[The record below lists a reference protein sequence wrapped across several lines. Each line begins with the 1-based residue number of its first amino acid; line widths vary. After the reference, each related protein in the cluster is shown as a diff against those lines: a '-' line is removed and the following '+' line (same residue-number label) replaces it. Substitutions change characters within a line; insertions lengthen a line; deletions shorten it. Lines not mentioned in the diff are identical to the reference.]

1 MAAPDWFKAEQRER
15 QADFDAEVAYLEAE
29 EALIA
34 ATPLTPLAF
43 VPCAFC
49 SEATFH
55 GLCATHAVTRW

>member
-1 MAAPDWFKAEQRER
+1 MTAPDYFLAEQRER
-15 QADFDAEVAYLEAE
+15 QADFDAEDRYLVLE

-34 ATPLTPLAF
+34 ATPFTPLAF

-49 SEATFH
+49 SEPTFH